1 MNNPQDTKTDGP
13 GGQVSSAD
21 HDMEWDVGNGSSAA
35 KDPDDAH
42 VASAYLPLAED
53 DFSQPETP
61 LNLDLRRFIIGAWQR
76 RYLGIATAT
85 GIMLLMLA
93 LITVGISQYWQTSV
107 TLIKRSHQDRLSL
120 AARDPFKI
128 QDYSLATLLDTLKL
142 SSSLDT
148 VRQKAGLDVSLTA
161 LAAAID
167 VSLGRDSKIVNLKMT
182 WNDPELSAKLA
193 NLVAETFV
201 DRTRGLLRND
211 AQSAYDYYSE
221 QLLRSREDA
230 RVISSEVMAFQQK
243 NGISNLD
250 AETTVLLEQMSRLQ
264 SEISSRRAEAG
275 ALIAATKRL
284 ESAIS
289 GEPEQV
295 IAHTMY
301 RSPLKTRLSEYDWE
315 LQEALSKY
323 TDQNPKV
330 VKLKQRIDALNQLI
344 TANNDEAVPE
354 NTYSRNTKREEME
367 LRLQQLVD
375 EIQLKKAQG
384 NALEETLLEMNS
396 KVAVLSSKEKEYL
409 MLQSRLEGIMT
420 LQNELSRRVQETRL
434 VMQRNDASFD
444 IVEKAAVPLSPQP
457 SGRKLLGIASLLL
470 ALGSG
475 FTLIILLEWIDPKVR
490 SLRDVKTIVGEGNFL
505 EVGSPVASSG
515 KIIDPDLPITELSS
529 LFRRLC
535 NDIDASCAQDC
546 TLPLALFSLDPKSG
560 RSSVAANMA
569 LTRVMKGQTV
579 LLVDADLRKDAGARP
594 SELLGM
600 QTGESGLYEYLREGA
615 PLVTGK
621 HHSGK
626 LSYVAAANGEIP
638 DDNGLLELASRDLSR
653 VMLPLKSA
661 NFTLVDIP
669 PIKDLEVAME
679 LTGQVGRALLV
690 VRSGESRRAEMRQC
704 MAQLEKRGI
713 ECAGAILL
721 DVPAERLETA
731 PIIKLPEF
739 DRVFGSPGETAHV

>member
-1 MNNPQDTKTDGP
+1 MNNPKNIKTRGP
-13 GGQVSSAD
+13 GRLVTGVD
-21 HDMEWDVGNGSSAA
+21 EDMEWDVGNGSSAA

-53 DFSQPETP
+53 EFSQPEAP

-93 LITVGISQYWQTSV
+93 LITFGISRYWQTSV

-142 SSSLDT
+142 SSSLET
-148 VRQKAGLDVSLTA
+148 VRQKAGLNVSLTA

-167 VSLGRDSKIVNLKMT
+167 VSLGRDSKIINLKMT
-182 WNDPELSAKLA
+182 WNDPELAAELA

-201 DRTRGLLRND
+201 DRTRLLLRND

-230 RVISSEVMAFQQK
+230 RVISFEVMAFQQN

-264 SEISSRRAEAG
+264 SEINSRRAEAN
-275 ALIAATKRL
+275 ALIAATVRL

-289 GEPEQV
+289 DEPEQV
-295 IAHTMY
+295 ITNTMY

-315 LQEALSKY
+315 LQDALSKY
-323 TDQNPKV
+323 TEQNPKV
-330 VKLKQRIDALNQLI
+330 IKLKQRIDALNQMI
-344 TANNDEAVPE
+344 ETNNDEAVPE
-354 NTYSRNTKREEME
+354 NTYTRNTKREEME

-396 KVAVLSSKEKEYL
+396 KVAILSSNEKEYL

-420 LQNELSRRVQETRL
+420 LENELSRRVQETRL

-444 IVEKAAVPLSPQP
+444 IVEKAAVPLAPQP

-470 ALGSG
+470 AIGSG
-475 FTLIILLEWIDPKVR
+475 FTLIILLEWVDPMIR
-490 SLRDVKTIVGEGNFL
+490 SLRDIKAIVGEGNFL
-505 EVGSPVASSG
+505 EVDSHVASSG
-515 KIIDPDLPITELSS
+515 KLIDPDLPITELSS

-535 NDIDASCAQDC
+535 NDIDASCAHDC
-546 TLPLALFSLDPKSG
+546 ALPLALVSLDPQSG

-579 LLVDADLRKDAGARP
+579 LLVDADIRKDAGPRP
-594 SELLGM
+594 AELLGL
-600 QTGESGLYEYLREGA
+600 QAGESGLYEYLHEGA
-615 PLVTGK
+615 PLVPGTQY
-621 HHSGK
+621 SGK
-626 LSYVAAANGEIP
+626 LSYVAAANGKIS
-638 DDNGLLELASRDLSR
+638 DDSGLLELASQDLSR
-653 VMLPLKSA
+653 VMLPLQPA

-679 LTGQVGRALLV
+679 LAGQVGRALLV
-690 VRSGESRRAEMRQC
+690 IRSGVSRRDEMLRC

-713 ECAGAILL
+713 ECVGAILL
-721 DVPAERLETA
+721 DVPAERLATA
-731 PIIKLPEF
+731 PIIKLPQF
-739 DRVFGSPGETAHV
+739 DRVFASPGETAHV

>member
-21 HDMEWDVGNGSSAA
+21 HDMEWDVGNGSSVA
-35 KDPDDAH
+35 KDPGDAH

-53 DFSQPETP
+53 EFSQPEAP

-93 LITVGISQYWQTSV
+93 LITFGISRHWQTSV

-120 AARDPFKI
+120 AERDPFKI

-148 VRQKAGLDVSLTA
+148 VRRKAELDVSLTA

-167 VSLGRDSKIVNLKMT
+167 VSLGRDSKIINLKMT
-182 WNDPELSAKLA
+182 WDDPEVAANLA

-201 DRTRGLLRND
+201 DRTRQLLRTD

-221 QLLRSREDA
+221 QLRRSREDA
-230 RVISSEVMAFQQK
+230 RVVSSEVMAFRQM

-250 AETTVLLEQMSRLQ
+250 AETKVLLEEMSRLQ
-264 SEISSRRAEAG
+264 SEINSRRAEAD
-275 ALIAATKRL
+275 ALTAATNRL

-289 GEPEQV
+289 DEPEEV
-295 IAHTMY
+295 ITFTIY

-323 TDQNPKV
+323 TEQNPKV
-330 VKLKQRIDALNQLI
+330 IKLKQRIDALNQMI
-344 TANNDEAVPE
+344 EANNDEAVPE
-354 NTYSRNTKREEME
+354 NTYTRNTKREEME

-375 EIQLKKAQG
+375 EIQLKEAQG
-384 NALEETLLEMNS
+384 NALEATLLGMSS
-396 KVAVLSSKEKEYL
+396 KVAMLSSKEKEYL
-409 MLQSRLEGIMT
+409 MLQSRLEGILT
-420 LQNELSRRVQETRL
+420 LENELSRRVQETRL

-444 IVEKAAVPLSPQP
+444 IVEKAVVPPAPLP
-457 SGRKLLGIASLLL
+457 SGRKLLGIAGLLL

-475 FTLIILLEWIDPKVR
+475 CALVLLLEWIDPMVR
-490 SLRDVKTIVGEGNFL
+490 SLRDVKDIVGENNFL
-505 EVGSPVASSG
+505 EVGSHIASSR
-515 KIIDPDLPITELSS
+515 KMIDPDLPITELSS

-535 NDIDASCAQDC
+535 NDMDSSCARDSA
-546 TLPLALFSLDPKSG
+546 LPLAVVSLDPQSG
-560 RSSVAANMA
+560 RSSITANMA
-569 LTRVMKGQTV
+569 LTRIMKGQSV
-579 LLVDADLRKDAGARP
+579 LLIDADLRKDAGQRP
-594 SELLGM
+594 AELLGL
-600 QTGESGLYEYLREGA
+600 QTGDSGLYEHLSDGA
-615 PLVTGK
+615 ALVPGK
-621 HHSGK
+621 QHSGK
-626 LSYVAAANGEIP
+626 LSYVAAASGEIP
-638 DDNGLLELASRDLSR
+638 DDSGLLELTSRDLSR
-653 VMLPLKSA
+653 VMLPLQPA

-679 LTGQVGRALLV
+679 LAGQVGRALLV
-690 VRSGESRRAEMRQC
+690 IRSGVSRRDEMRRC

-721 DVPAERLETA
+721 DVPAERLENA
-731 PIIKLPEF
+731 PIIKLPQF
-739 DRVFGSPGETAHV
+739 DRIFGSRRVTAHV